1 MIYIRMKY
9 LSFVFLMTLL
19 SLAFASPSDS
29 SLRLKLQ
36 RLLRDPEYD
45 DGENE
50 IKPRQ
55 IQGMLLKDLREHNL
69 FDSSSEER
77 FYMNLNKVEKTS
89 ERSILLSKEENLSTS
104 TTTSTSIPP
113 TVAAAP
119 TTSGQ
124 RTRPIIVGIERLSSM
139 ISRLIDMWRN
149 P

>member
-9 LSFVFLMTLL
+9 LSCVFLMTLL
-19 SLAFASPSDS
+19 SLAYASPSDS

-89 ERSILLSKEENLSTS
+89 ERSILSKEENLSIS